1 MSDKDDLP
9 EIPSWEELGLTPEEV
24 EELEREARGDAPAK
38 PPGGAAAGPG
48 APPSGQRPAK
58 IRRPW
63 RRRAAAD
70 PDRAAGGPGAA
81 AGGAAGPGASSPA
94 PGRAGSPP
102 PRAGPLAWLAPLAL
116 VVAAWLASSAR
127 IPPRAE
133 AANAPAT
140 AFSAA
145 RARAHLERI
154 ARRAHPPGSP
164 EHAEVRAYLLGELED
179 LGFEPS
185 VQTATAVIG
194 TGSRARAATVRNIVA
209 RASGSSPGDAILVTA
224 HYDGRGIAPAAGDDG
239 VGVAAILEAL
249 RALRAGSAIRN
260 DVIVLLTDAEELGLL
275 GARAFVDEHEWLD
288 DVALVL
294 SFEMRGSAG
303 PAIMFET
310 GADNG
315 WVVAAF
321 RDAVARPA
329 ANSLAYEI
337 YQRMPNDTDFTP
349 FREAGKQGL
358 NFAAIG
364 NAHVYHQ
371 AYDTPARVSDATL
384 QHHGDQ
390 ALALLRHLG
399 AADLIAVNAPDVS
412 YVSVPF
418 LGLLVYGSPWAWLL
432 GVLAAATW
440 GLAVWRVRRKGGRVV
455 GLAAGLL
462 AGLAALAVA
471 AGAAYLLFAWRRA
484 AHPEFGALQGSAFHE
499 EGWYVLA
506 IATVAVAAA
515 TTLFWIARRWWS
527 AAEVNIGAML
537 VPVAVAVAAA
547 VAVPLGAASL
557 QWPALAGGLVALASA
572 PRTAGRRLDPV
583 RWLVALAGAAV
594 ALAFLLPLAELLW
607 LAMTLHAAHLLGA
620 VFGVIAILLVPA
632 LEPARTTTRLWV
644 LPAAL
649 LVAAGAFAG
658 IGSLGAA
665 PSAERPAP
673 STLLYA
679 LDRSDGTAVWAA
691 DGTRSLADPGVTWA
705 RGRVDGF
712 GDPRPLSGF
721 GVGDGPYRLA
731 PAPVADI
738 PPIAVTAA
746 LDSTAAGAAVRVS
759 VRSAI
764 GSEALA
770 FVLAGEGPELR
781 AVNGEP
787 LPNAERVGYVDHWGA
802 PEGPLELL
810 FARGFRDDTLA
821 FEVIE
826 HMLRPEEL
834 VGAEPFRRPPDLAPD
849 ITRFSDRAMIRTPV
863 RIDLATGAV
872 TVAGAVVPA
881 TAPAA
886 REVEAPPGDAAPDAE
901 ATEAVP
907 SDTAPAR
914 DSAPAEP
921 PPGGPAP
928 APDRPS
934 PPPPSPLP

>member
-24 EELEREARGDAPAK
+24 EELERGARGDAAPKPAD
-38 PPGGAAAGPG
+38 AG
-48 APPSGQRPAK
+48 R
-58 IRRPW
+58 
-63 RRRAAAD
+63 
-70 PDRAAGGPGAA
+70 GPE
-81 AGGAAGPGASSPA
+81 
-94 PGRAGSPP
+94 RAGSPP
-102 PRAGPLAWLAPLAL
+102 PAPGGADPPTSRAGLLAWLAPLAL
-116 VVAAWLASSAR
+116 VAAAWLASSAR

-145 RARAHLERI
+145 RARPHLERI
-154 ARRAHPPGSP
+154 ARRAHPPGAP
-164 EHAEVRAYLLGELED
+164 EHAEVRAYLLDELDD

-194 TGSRARAATVRNIVA
+194 AGSRARAATVRNIVA

-249 RALRAGSAIRN
+249 RALRAGPAIRN

-288 DVALVL
+288 DAALVL

-371 AYDTPARVSDATL
+371 AYDTPERVADATL

-390 ALALLRHLG
+390 ALALLRHFG
-399 AADLIAVNAPDVS
+399 DADLIAVNAPDVS

-440 GLAVWRVRRKGGRVV
+440 GVAVWRVRRKGGRVV

-462 AGLAALAVA
+462 AGLAALGVA
-471 AGAAYLLFAWRRA
+471 AGAAYGLFAWRRT
-484 AHPEFGALQGSAFHE
+484 AHPEFGALHGSAFHE

-506 IATVAVAAA
+506 IATVAAAAA
-515 TTLFWIARRWWS
+515 TTLFWSARRWWS
-527 AAEVNIGAML
+527 AAEVHAGAML
-537 VPVAVAVAAA
+537 VPVAVAVAAT

-572 PRTAGRRLDPV
+572 PRTAGRRLDTV
-583 RWLVALAGAAV
+583 RWPVALAGAVV

-607 LAMTLHAAHLLGA
+607 LAMTLHAAHALGA

-632 LEPARTTTRLWV
+632 LEPARTARWWV
-644 LPAAL
+644 LPAVL
-649 LVAAGAFAG
+649 VVAAGAFAG

-679 LDRSDGTAVWAA
+679 LDRADGSAVWAT
-691 DGTRSLADPGVTWA
+691 DGARGLGDPGVAWA

-712 GDPRPLSGF
+712 GDPSPLSGF
-721 GVGDGPYRLA
+721 GVGDGSYRLA

-738 PPIAVTAA
+738 PPIAVTVA

-787 LPNAERVGYVDHWGA
+787 LPNAERVGYADHWGA
-802 PEGPLELL
+802 PEGPVELL

-821 FEVIE
+821 FDVIE

-849 ITRFSDRAMIRTPV
+849 ITRLSDRALIRTPV
-863 RIDLATGAV
+863 QVDLATGAV
-872 TVAGAVVPA
+872 TVAGAPD
-881 TAPAA
+881 TAAA
-886 REVEAPPGDAAPDAE
+886 EADLPDTAAVRDTP
-901 ATEAVP
+901 ATEAAPP
-907 SDTAPAR
+907 SSPRSNPAR
-914 DSAPAEP
+914 
-921 PPGGPAP
+921 
-928 APDRPS
+928 
-934 PPPPSPLP
+934 